1 MSFENQLQG
10 LLTQPWLEAIWVGA
24 LFGLLGGMLFIGL
37 THLLRRIAKERYSN
51 HAFAASLWSEAST
64 LQENVRK
71 GRSEE
76 AVDVPASLNS
86 AESLL
91 RLSRNF
97 PAAM

>member
-1 MSFENQLQG
+1 MSFENQLQSV
-10 LLTQPWLEAIWVGA
+10 LAQPWFEAIWVGA

-37 THLLRRIAKERYSN
+37 THMLRRFAKERQCS
-51 HAFAASLWSEAST
+51 HAFAASLWSEASM
-64 LQENVRK
+64 LQEAMRK

-76 AVDVPASLNS
+76 PVNAPTSLNS